1 MRVDPHTPS
10 TVFVPCQTTSFAKEL
25 DLKNAPIRHGG
36 LGLVLTG
43 GGARAAYQT
52 GLLRWIGRRYPDLKV
67 PFVTGI
73 SAGAINAAM
82 IASHHGNF
90 KQATEE
96 LSALWQGLRPDD
108 IFRTDFL
115 SLTKAIFAWG
125 SRLLL
130 GGFLP
135 VPEVRALLD
144 TDPLRRTLEEALI
157 NVDGELTGIRYNLTV
172 GGIRAVAIGTT
183 SYTTGQ
189 SIIWVEGEN
198 PTLWERPHRRA
209 VQTELT
215 VDHVMASAALPLFF
229 PAVRLANAWY
239 GDGGIRLTAPLSPAL
254 HLGATHILAV
264 ATRHERSADQA
275 GAPTIAGYP
284 PPAQVMGVLLNS
296 VFLDVIDQ
304 DAMRLERI
312 NELIVRLA
320 DEDRTGMRPVRLLVM
335 RPSVDL
341 GRLAGEYEPQLPGA
355 FRLLTRGFGA
365 KETASPDV
373 LSMLMF
379 QEDYLER
386 LVELGEAD
394 AESRAAEIEDFLA
407 DAIRAAD
414 HDSTDGGVDRTA

>member
-1 MRVDPHTPS
+1 MFLRSVPTTP
-10 TVFVPCQTTSFAKEL
+10 
-25 DLKNAPIRHGG
+25 GG

-52 GLLRWIGRRYPDLKV
+52 GLLRWIGRRHPDLKV

-90 KQATEE
+90 RQATEE
-96 LSALWQGLRPDD
+96 LSTLWQGLRPED
-108 IFRTDFL
+108 IFRTDFW
-115 SLTKAIFAWG
+115 SLTKAIMAWG

-144 TDPLRRTLEEALI
+144 TQPLRQTLEEALV
-157 NVDGELTGIRYNLTV
+157 NVNGELTGIRYNLTL
-172 GGIRAVAIGTT
+172 GGSRAVAFGTT

-189 SIIWVEGEN
+189 SVVWVEGEN
-198 PTLWERPHRRA
+198 PTLWERPNRRA

-215 VDHVMASAALPLFF
+215 IEHVMASAALPLFF
-229 PAVRLANAWY
+229 PAVRIGNAWY
-239 GDGGIRLTAPLSPAL
+239 GDGGIRLTAPISPAL
-254 HLGATHILAV
+254 HLGATHIMAV
-264 ATRHERSADQA
+264 ATRHERSTEQA
-275 GAPTIAGYP
+275 SAPSIAGYP

-304 DAMRLERI
+304 DALRLERI
-312 NELIVRLA
+312 NELLLRLPE
-320 DEDRTGMRPVRLLVM
+320 EDRTGMRPVRLLVM

-341 GRLAGEYEPQLPGA
+341 GRLAGEYEPQLPKA

-365 KETASPDV
+365 KETATPDV

-379 QEDYLER
+379 QEDYLAR

-394 AESRAAEIEDFLA
+394 AQARAAEIDDFLA
-407 DAIRAAD
+407 DAIRAAG
-414 HDSTDGGVDRTA
+414 DGGTDDIGRTA

>member
-1 MRVDPHTPS
+1 MQKDP
-10 TVFVPCQTTSFAKEL
+10 A
-25 DLKNAPIRHGG
+25 AHGG
-36 LGLVLTG
+36 LGIVLTG

-52 GLLRWIGRRYPDLKV
+52 GLLRWLGRRYPTMRI
-67 PFVTGI
+67 PYITGI
-73 SAGAINAAM
+73 SAGAINAALL
-82 IASHHGNF
+82 ASHHGTF
-90 KQATEE
+90 QQASEE
-96 LSALWQGLRPDD
+96 LSALWQGLTTED
-108 IFRTDFL
+108 IFRTDLL
-115 SLTKAIFAWG
+115 SLTKAIAAWSG
-125 SRLLL
+125 RLLL
-130 GGFLP
+130 GGFMR
-135 VPEVRALLD
+135 VPEVQALLD
-144 TDPLRRTLEEALI
+144 TTPLRRTLEEALI

-172 GGIRAVAIGTT
+172 GGVRAVAIGTT

-209 VQTELT
+209 VQAELT
-215 VDHVMASAALPLFF
+215 IEHVMASAALPLFF
-229 PAVRLANAWY
+229 PAVRIGNAWF

-304 DAMRLERI
+304 DALRLERI
-312 NELIVRLA
+312 NALIERLPE
-320 DEDRTGMRPVRLLVM
+320 EDRTGMRPVRLLVM

-341 GRLAGEYEPQLPGA
+341 GRLAGEYEPQLPKA

-379 QEDYLER
+379 QEDYLAR

-394 AESRAAEIEDFLA
+394 AEARAAEIDDFLT
-407 DAIRAAD
+407 DAIRAAGLP
-414 HDSTDGGVDRTA
+414 GGTETGVA

>member
-1 MRVDPHTPS
+1 MEILSLQREYVHERRSVLTD
-10 TVFVPCQTTSFAKEL
+10 
-25 DLKNAPIRHGG
+25 APVAGGG
-36 LGLVLTG
+36 LGIVLTG

-82 IASHHGNF
+82 IASHHGSF
-90 KQATEE
+90 RQATEE
-96 LSALWQGLRPDD
+96 LCALWQGLTTDD

-115 SLTKAIFAWG
+115 SLTRMILAWA

-130 GGFLP
+130 GGFMP

-144 TDPLRRTLEEALI
+144 TTPLRQTLEEALHS
-157 NVDGELTGIRYNLTV
+157 VDGELTGIGYNLAL
-172 GGIRAVAIGTT
+172 GGSRAVAFGTT

-189 SIIWVEGEN
+189 SVVWVEGEV
-198 PTLWERPHRRA
+198 PALWERPHRRSMA
-209 VQTELT
+209 TTLT
-215 VDHVMASAALPLFF
+215 IDHVMASAALPLFF
-229 PAVRLANAWY
+229 PAVRIGNAWY

-254 HLGATHILAV
+254 HLGATHVMAV
-264 ATRHERSADQA
+264 ATRHESSREEAD
-275 GAPTIAGYP
+275 APNIAGYP

-304 DAMRLERI
+304 DALRLERI
-312 NELIVRLA
+312 NALLDRLP
-320 DEDRTGMRPVRLLVM
+320 DEHRLGMRPIRLMVL

-341 GRLAGEYEPQLPGA
+341 GRLAGDYEPQLPRA
-355 FRLLTRGFGA
+355 FRMLTRGFGA
-365 KETASPDV
+365 KETSSPDV

-379 QEDYLER
+379 QHDYLTR

-394 AESRAAEIEDFLA
+394 AESRADELDEFLT
-407 DAIRAAD
+407 DAIRAAQPRD
-414 HDSTDGGVDRTA
+414 TESDVGRSA